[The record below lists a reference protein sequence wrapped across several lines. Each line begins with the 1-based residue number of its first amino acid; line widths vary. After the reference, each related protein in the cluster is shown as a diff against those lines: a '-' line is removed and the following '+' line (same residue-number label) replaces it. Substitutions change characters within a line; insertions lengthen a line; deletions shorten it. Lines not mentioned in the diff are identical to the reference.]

1 MIKGKLRAVAFVRS
15 SLTDGPGI
23 ERRVAPATNWPPP
36 GKKLLPGNY
45 RSFNST
51 LTTRRT
57 TSRLNG
63 FSSIGSVVPRR
74 KSA

>member
-1 MIKGKLRAVAFVRS
+1 MIEGKLRAAELALLVVGGQRGISRRAP
-15 SLTDGPGI
+15 TD
-23 ERRVAPATNWPPP
+23 
-36 GKKLLPGNY
+36 KKLLPSNY